1 MKQAVNRRNFLRSSA
16 LGAAGVFT
24 ASKVQA
30 SDHKVVHQG
39 NEKSDF
45 IYRTLGKTGLR
56 LPIVSLGVMRVDNPK
71 LVTASLNAGLV
82 HLDSAHVY
90 QDGRNEEMLGEL
102 LQDYDRDSFVISSKI
117 LTRDVETSEE
127 FIKKFETSLERL
139 KMDYVDILYLH
150 ASSSREHT
158 LDTRWTSA
166 LKKLKESGKTRF
178 IGVSTHKNEPEV
190 LRAAIESNLYDVVLT
205 AYNYRMEHFK
215 EVKQA
220 IADAAEAGIGIIA
233 MKTMAGVYLDKEKTK
248 KVNTTAALKWA
259 LQDEN
264 VHTSI
269 PGCTAFEHLEDNL
282 EVARNIEF
290 TEEEKKDIETTG
302 RDLSMFC
309 TGCSDCET
317 QCPYALPIPEL
328 MRAYMYTYG
337 YKDLA
342 LGKQVLNH
350 LEVDDSVCDNC
361 PECLVQCRSGFNVAE
376 KTKDILRLKQVPDDM
391 LA

>member
-1 MKQAVNRRNFLRSSA
+1 MKQSVNRRNFLRSSA

-24 ASKVQA
+24 VSSVNAANSK
-30 SDHKVVHQG
+30 SPKHKTKE
-39 NEKSDF
+39 NNF
-45 IYRTLGKTGLR
+45 IYRTLGNTGLK

-102 LQDYDRDSFVISSKI
+102 LEDYDRDSFVISSKI
-117 LTRDVETSEE
+117 LTRDVETTEE
-127 FIKKFETSLERL
+127 FIKKFETSLDRL

-158 LDTRWTSA
+158 LDERWINA
-166 LKKLKESGKTRF
+166 LRKLKEEGKTRF
-178 IGVSTHKNEPEV
+178 VGVSTHKNEPEV
-190 LRAAIESNLYDVVLT
+190 LRAAIESKLYDIVLT

-220 IADAAEAGIGIIA
+220 IAEAANAGIGIVA

-248 KVNTTAALKWA
+248 KVNTKAALKWA
-259 LQDEN
+259 LQDKN

-269 PGCTAFEHLEDNL
+269 PGCTAFEHLEENL
-282 EVARNIEF
+282 EVAQNIEF

-302 RDLSMFC
+302 RDISMFC
-309 TGCSDCET
+309 TGCSDCEK
-317 QCPYALPIPEL
+317 QCPHGVPVPEL

-342 LGKQVLNH
+342 LGKQVLN
-350 LEVDDSVCDNC
+350 EINVDSSVCENC
-361 PECLVQCRSGFNVAE
+361 DECLVQCRSGFNIAE
-376 KTKDILRLKQVPDDM
+376 KTRDIIRLKQVPDD
-391 LA
+391 LLV

>member
-1 MKQAVNRRNFLRSSA
+1 MKQSVNRRNFLRSSA

-24 ASKVQA
+24 VSSVNAANSK
-30 SDHKVVHQG
+30 SLKHETKE
-39 NEKSDF
+39 NNF
-45 IYRTLGKTGLR
+45 IYRTLGNTGLK

-117 LTRDVETSEE
+117 LTRDVETTEE

-150 ASSSREHT
+150 ASSSRDHT
-158 LDTRWTSA
+158 LDERWTDA
-166 LKKLKESGKTRF
+166 LKKLKEQGKTRF

-190 LRAAIESNLYDVVLT
+190 LRAATESKFYDIVLT

-220 IADAAEAGIGIIA
+220 IAEAANAGIGIIA

-248 KVNTTAALKWA
+248 KVNTKAALKWA

-269 PGCTAFEHLEDNL
+269 PGCTAFEELEENL
-282 EVARNIEF
+282 EVAQNIEF

-302 RDLSMFC
+302 RDISMFC
-309 TGCSDCET
+309 TGCSDCEK
-317 QCPYALPIPEL
+317 QCPHGVPVPEL

-342 LGKQVLNH
+342 LGKQVLND
-350 LEVDDSVCDNC
+350 LDVNDLACNYCD
-361 PECLVQCRSGFNVAE
+361 ECVVKCRSGFNVAE
-376 KTKDILRLKQVPDDM
+376 KTRDIIRLKQVPDD
-391 LA
+391 LLV